1 MFVSDT
7 GVAVEEATGE
17 TINEPQ
23 EDTLNANTMAIE
35 IPHSV
40 EHQPYIPL
48 ASAQDALAK
57 VCMSC
62 INRYCI
68 NSCMS
73 TKVFFCVP

>member
-17 TINEPQ
+17 TINELQ
-23 EDTLNANTMAIE
+23 EDAVSSSTNAMAIE

-48 ASAQDALAK
+48 ASAQDALTR
-57 VCMSC
+57 V
-62 INRYCI
+62 
-68 NSCMS
+68 
-73 TKVFFCVP
+73 

>member
-1 MFVSDT
+1 MFVSDA

-23 EDTLNANTMAIE
+23 EDASNTNAMAIE

-48 ASAQDALAK
+48 ASAQDALTR
-57 VCMSC
+57 VCMSLLHQQK
-62 INRYCI
+62 
-68 NSCMS
+68 M
-73 TKVFFCVP
+73 